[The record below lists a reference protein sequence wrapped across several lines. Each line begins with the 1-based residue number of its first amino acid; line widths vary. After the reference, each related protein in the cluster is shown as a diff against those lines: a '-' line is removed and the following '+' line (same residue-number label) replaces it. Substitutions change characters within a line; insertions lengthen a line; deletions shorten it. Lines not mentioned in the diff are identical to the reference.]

1 MLRIILCGFGI
12 VGQSF
17 AKLLLSRS
25 EDLYAKHGLKPRIV
39 GVFDSRGSAASSAG
53 IDLNRLLETKK
64 KFGDI
69 RKYHNKEKDANGLD
83 MINGMEAEVLI
94 ETTPSNYKDAEPGMS
109 HIVTAMK
116 KGLHVITVNKGPL
129 ALAFPSLIELATYN
143 QVQLRFSGTVGG
155 GTPILDYAKNSLRGE
170 RIVSFQGILNG
181 TTNYILTNM
190 AGGMTF
196 KEALADAKKKGYV
209 EADESLDIDGF
220 DAAAKLVILAN
231 WIMDMKVTI
240 KDINRTGIRNVTT
253 DDIRK
258 ASKAK
263 SAVKLIASCNKDLV
277 VVPHEVPTGD
287 PLCVNGTLNAITFNS
302 EHSGQ
307 QTIIG
312 RGAGGIETAS
322 SILRDLLD
330 IRQEMTKV

>member
-1 MLRIILCGFGI
+1 MRIILCGFGV
-12 VGQSF
+12 VGQNF

-25 EDLYAKHGLKPRIV
+25 EDLYALHGLKPRIV
-39 GVFDSRGSAASSAG
+39 GVFDSKGAAASSAG
-53 IDLNRLLETKK
+53 LDLNRLLEVKK
-64 KFGDI
+64 RYGSI
-69 RKYHNKEKDANGLD
+69 RRYHNKEKNANGAD
-83 MINGMEAEVLI
+83 MISGMEAEVLI

-109 HIVTAMK
+109 HIVNAMK
-116 KGLHVITVNKGPL
+116 NGLHIITVNKGPL
-129 ALAFPSLIELATYN
+129 ALAFPSLMELATYN
-143 QVQLRFSGTVGG
+143 QVLLRFSGTVGG

-190 AGGMTF
+190 ANGMNF
-196 KEALADAKKKGYV
+196 KAALADAKKKGFV
-209 EADESLDIDGF
+209 EANASLDIDGF

-240 KDINRTGIRNVTT
+240 KDIERKGISKVTPS
-253 DDIRK
+253 DIKKAAARK
-258 ASKAK
+258 C
-263 SAVKLIASCNKDLV
+263 AVKLIASCNRELV
-277 VVPHEVPTGD
+277 VAPKEIPLDD

-330 IRQEMTKV
+330 IKQEMSRR

>member
-1 MLRIILCGFGI
+1 MRIILCGFGV
-12 VGQSF
+12 VGQNF

-25 EDLYAKHGLKPRIV
+25 EDLYALHGLKPRIV
-39 GVFDSRGSAASSAG
+39 GVFDSKGAAASSAG
-53 IDLNRLLETKK
+53 LDLNRLLEVKK
-64 KFGDI
+64 RDGSI
-69 RKYHNKEKDANGLD
+69 RRYHNKEKDANGAD
-83 MINGMEAEVLI
+83 MISGMEAEVLI
-94 ETTPSNYKDAEPGMS
+94 ETTPSNYKNAEPGMS
-109 HIVTAMK
+109 HIVNAMK
-116 KGLHVITVNKGPL
+116 NGLHVITVNKGPL
-129 ALAFPSLIELATYN
+129 ALAFPSLMELATYN
-143 QVQLRFSGTVGG
+143 QVLLRFSGTVGG

-190 AGGMTF
+190 ANGMNF
-196 KEALADAKKKGYV
+196 KAALADAKKKGFV
-209 EADESLDIDGF
+209 EANASLDIDGF

-240 KDINRTGIRNVTT
+240 KDIERKGISKVTPS
-253 DDIRK
+253 DIKKAAARK
-258 ASKAK
+258 C
-263 SAVKLIASCNKDLV
+263 AVKLIASCNRELV
-277 VVPHEVPTGD
+277 VAPKEIPLDD

-312 RGAGGIETAS
+312 RGAGGMETAS

-330 IRQEMTKV
+330 IKQEMSRR

>member
-1 MLRIILCGFGI
+1 MLRIILCGFGV

-25 EDLYAKHGLKPRIV
+25 EDLYALHGLKPRVV
-39 GVFDSRGSAASSAG
+39 GVFDSKGTAASSAG
-53 IDLNRLLETKK
+53 LDLNRLLEIKK
-64 KFGDI
+64 KYGSI
-69 RKYHNKEKDANGLD
+69 RKYHNKEKDANGLE
-83 MINGMEAEVLI
+83 MIKGIDADVLI

-109 HIVTAMK
+109 HIVNAMK
-116 KGLHVITVNKGPL
+116 NGLHVITVNKGPL
-129 ALAFPSLIELATYN
+129 ALAFPSLMELAIYN
-143 QVQLRFSGTVGG
+143 QVLLKFSGTVGG

-190 AGGMTF
+190 ANGMTF
-196 KEALADAKKKGYV
+196 KAALADAKKRGYV

-240 KDINRTGIRNVTT
+240 KDIKRIGIRNVTT
-253 DDIRK
+253 SDIKK
-258 ASKAK
+258 AASNN
-263 SAVKLIASCNKDLV
+263 SAVKLIASCNKDLMV
-277 VVPHEVPTGD
+277 SPQQIHLDD

-312 RGAGGIETAS
+312 RGAGGMETAS

-330 IRQEMTKV
+330 IRQEMARR

>member
-1 MLRIILCGFGI
+1 MRIILCGFGV
-12 VGQSF
+12 VGQNF

-25 EDLYAKHGLKPRIV
+25 EDLYALHGIKPRIV
-39 GVFDSRGSAASSAG
+39 GVFDSNGAAASSAG
-53 IDLNRLLETKK
+53 LDLNRLLEVKK
-64 KFGDI
+64 KYGSI
-69 RKYHNKEKDANGLD
+69 KKYHNKGKDANGLE
-83 MINGMEAEVLI
+83 MISGMEAEVLI

-109 HIVTAMK
+109 HIVSAMK
-116 KGLHVITVNKGPL
+116 HGLHVITVNKGPL
-129 ALAFPSLIELATYN
+129 ALAFPSLMELATYN
-143 QVQLRFSGTVGG
+143 QVLLKFSGTVGG

-196 KEALADAKKKGYV
+196 KAALADAKKKGYV
-209 EADESLDIDGF
+209 EANASLDIDGF

-240 KDINRTGIRNVTT
+240 KDIERKGISKVTPS
-253 DDIRK
+253 DIKKAAARK
-258 ASKAK
+258 C
-263 SAVKLIASCNKDLV
+263 AVKLVASCNRELV
-277 VVPHEVPTGD
+277 VSPKEIPLDD

-312 RGAGGIETAS
+312 RGAGGMETAS

-330 IRQEMTKV
+330 IKQDMARR

>member
-1 MLRIILCGFGI
+1 MRIILCGFGV
-12 VGQSF
+12 VGQNF

-25 EDLYAKHGLKPRIV
+25 EDLYALHGLKPRIV
-39 GVFDSRGSAASSAG
+39 GVFDSKGAAASSAG
-53 IDLNRLLETKK
+53 LDLNRLLEVKK
-64 KFGDI
+64 RYGSI
-69 RKYHNKEKDANGLD
+69 RRYHNKEKDANGAD
-83 MINGMEAEVLI
+83 MISGMEAEVLI

-109 HIVTAMK
+109 HIVNAMK
-116 KGLHVITVNKGPL
+116 NGLHIITVNKGPL
-129 ALAFPSLIELATYN
+129 ALAFPSLMELATYN
-143 QVQLRFSGTVGG
+143 QVLLRFSGTVGG

-190 AGGMTF
+190 ANGMNF
-196 KEALADAKKKGYV
+196 KAALADAKKKGFV
-209 EADESLDIDGF
+209 EANASLDIDGF

-240 KDINRTGIRNVTT
+240 KDIKRKGISKVTPS
-253 DDIRK
+253 DIKKAAARK
-258 ASKAK
+258 C
-263 SAVKLIASCNKDLV
+263 AVKLIASCNRELV
-277 VVPHEVPTGD
+277 VAPKEIPLDD

-312 RGAGGIETAS
+312 RGAGGMETAS
-322 SILRDLLD
+322 SVLRDLLD
-330 IRQEMTKV
+330 IKQEMSRR